1 MRRCSP
7 NSMQQEE
14 QFLCKLGSFK
24 GRFTIIHQLRDWMIR
39 THDISVDICF
49 LLGPFTLSK
58 IANKGNCLLNL
69 NQINEALLEFQRA
82 ISMNP
87 HDGLFYLKRALV
99 YARLEKFQNA
109 IDDYTQALNLLNV
122 KDSKNRF
129 ESLFQRGNCYRQ
141 IKNFD
146 LSIKDLQTVIKF
158 RKNLLNNF
166 LKGM

>member
-1 MRRCSP
+1 M
-7 NSMQQEE
+7 
-14 QFLCKLGSFK
+14 
-24 GRFTIIHQLRDWMIR
+24 
-39 THDISVDICF
+39 
-49 LLGPFTLSK
+49 
-58 IANKGNCLLNL
+58 
-69 NQINEALLEFQRA
+69 EFQRA
-82 ISMNP
+82 ITMNP

-146 LSIKDLQTVIKF
+146 LSIKDLQTVS
-158 RKNLLNNF
+158 LL
-166 LKGM
+166 